1 MKATLYRICFGIIKG
16 RIMLKQHYTPLL
28 LNTRSIMKS
37 TLRWKIAQEMTHTL
51 QTYNS
56 VRDTIGNALQC
67 LAMPG
72 NAFCCF
78 VVCICCKI
86 MYRSERPETAACR
99 ECMRQSLA
107 GD

>member
-56 VRDTIGNALQC
+56 VRDTIGNAWQC
-67 LAMPG
+67 LAMPSVALLYAYAAKSCTG
-72 NAFCCF
+72 QRDQKQLHAENA
-78 VVCICCKI
+78 
-86 MYRSERPETAACR
+86 
-99 ECMRQSLA
+99 
-107 GD
+107 